1 MIGLLLHGGG
11 LGLSAAATPGP
22 FQAVLVAES
31 LRRGPVRSAP
41 LALVPIAS
49 DAPAIAV
56 VTLVLTQV
64 SGGLLRALS
73 VAGGAVLLWLGA
85 GALRASQGPGS
96 ALAEPAT
103 PGARGFL
110 HAAAVNVTNP
120 NVWIFWS
127 TVGGPVLASAWRE
140 APGRALAFLAGFYA
154 CITAGNLV
162 ILALAGGLAQLGPR
176 AGRALGLGSGFALI
190 GFGCWQLW
198 KAVAG

>member
-11 LGLSAAATPGP
+11 LGLSAAAAPGP

-64 SGGLLRALS
+64 PAGLLRALS
-73 VAGGAVLLWLGA
+73 VAGGGVLLWLGA
-85 GALRASQGPGS
+85 GALRGAWR
-96 ALAEPAT
+96 AELAMPEAP
-103 PGARGFL
+103 RGFL
-110 HAAAVNVTNP
+110 RAAAVNVTNP

-127 TVGGPVLASAWRE
+127 TVGGPVLAGAWRE

-154 CITAGNLV
+154 CITAGNLI

-176 AGRALGLGSGFALI
+176 ASRALGLASGLALI
-190 GFGCWQLW
+190 GFGCWQLG